1 MNKYLASALI
11 FALPAVALGQQRIGY
26 LIEDILNF
34 FARVVT
40 FLGPFL
46 ISIAL
51 LAFFYSLVMYL
62 FKREEAPQAASYLK
76 YSILILFVMVSIW
89 GIIAFLQQNLGI
101 GDGRDLYKT
110 PGVYVPSVGTNNP
123 PRTTGPI
130 Q

>member
-1 MNKYLASALI
+1 MNKYLASAFI
-11 FALPAVALGQQRIGY
+11 FALPAIALGQQRIGF

-46 ISIAL
+46 ISVAL
-51 LAFFYSLVMYL
+51 LAFFASLIFYL
-62 FKREEAPQAASYLK
+62 FKRDEMPQAKSYLW
-76 YSILILFVMVSIW
+76 YSIMILFVMVSIW

-110 PGVYVPSVGTNNP
+110 PGVYVPSVGTG
-123 PRTTGPI
+123 R
-130 Q
+130 